1 MSYILCI
8 ETATEICSVALS
20 ENNKLLA
27 FSDSQTANSH
37 ASQLHVLVENVLTKS
52 GVKLQQLDAIAVS
65 KGPGSYT
72 GLRVGVSAAKGYCY
86 ALNIPLISI
95 NTLQSLAQQVVLKS
109 ELDKSNSKILLCPM
123 LDARRM
129 EVYCGLYDFSLHEIE
144 VTQAIVVDE
153 NFQNSKF
160 TDFKVLLFGNGSEKC
175 KLIIQNPNAI
185 FIDEI
190 KCNAKS
196 MIELAANKFQKK
208 EFEDV
213 AYFEPFYLKDFV
225 GTVSKKKSV

>member
-27 FSDSQTANSH
+27 FADSQTPNSH

-52 GVKLQQLDAIAVS
+52 GIKLRQLDAIAVS

-72 GLRVGVSAAKGYCY
+72 GLRLGISAAKGYCY

-129 EVYCGLYDFSLHEIE
+129 EVYCGLYDFSLNEIE
-144 VTQAIVVDE
+144 ATQAIVVNE

-225 GTVSKKKSV
+225 GTVSKK